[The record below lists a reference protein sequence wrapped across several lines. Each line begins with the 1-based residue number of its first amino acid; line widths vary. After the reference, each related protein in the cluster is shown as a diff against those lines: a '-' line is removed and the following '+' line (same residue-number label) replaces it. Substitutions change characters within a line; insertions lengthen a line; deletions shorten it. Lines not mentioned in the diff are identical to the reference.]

1 MFKHMS
7 TNTINTILIIGVIL
21 LVLEV
26 TFFNGGLIFSLLFS
40 SIFLYIG
47 RKRYRKLSGKIMFWI
62 GMLSLVLT
70 ILNMIAVRFLIIVIL
85 VLFVRHYFR
94 SKKEPERTELNV
106 QVDNFAETEEPFIKQ
121 KLFGDQMTAK
131 TSYKWQDVNVHGGFG
146 DRIIDLSHTVLPHDE
161 AVISIRHLVGN
172 VQVYVPY
179 EVEVAVNHSAVLGRA
194 AIFQYRKTKLFNQ
207 TMSYRTP
214 DYVTNKPRVK
224 IITSI
229 VSGDLEVKRI

>member
-7 TNTINTILIIGVIL
+7 TNTINTILIIGVVL

-47 RKRYRKLSGKIMFWI
+47 KKKYRKLSGKVVFWI
-62 GMLSLVLT
+62 GLLSLVLT
-70 ILNMIAVRFLIIVIL
+70 ILNMIAVRFLIIVVL

-94 SKKEPERTELNV
+94 SKKEPEQIELDV
-106 QVDNFAETEEPFIKQ
+106 QVDDFAESEEPFVKQ
-121 KLFGDQMTAK
+121 KFFGDEMTAK

-146 DRIIDLSHTVLPHDE
+146 DRMIDLSHTVLPDDE

-179 EVEVAVNHSAVLGRA
+179 EVEVAVNHSAILGRA

-207 TMSYRTP
+207 TVSYRTP
-214 DYVTNKPRVK
+214 DYMTNKPRVK